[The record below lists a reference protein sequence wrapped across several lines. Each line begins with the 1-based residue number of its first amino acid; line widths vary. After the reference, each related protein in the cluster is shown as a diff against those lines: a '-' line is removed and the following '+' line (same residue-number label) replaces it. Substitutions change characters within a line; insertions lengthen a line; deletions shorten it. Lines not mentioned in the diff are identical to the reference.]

1 MTTAVAAGPAGSVEA
16 FERLMLEDIRAGRG
30 FHQTATAPAGPLR
43 ARSVDVAD
51 SAHGG
56 NVYEAYNA
64 HLLHV
69 QMRVRGV
76 TNPEFVSRGQIDKL
90 GGRRV
95 GGEAGYWVAAGE
107 KRAAHVGSTI
117 KVSGD
122 PYVVYHLDS
131 QTSLASREQPCAAVK
146 QGSERGLDAHVARV
160 QKVAALSGVR
170 VDFGKDD
177 RCRVVSDGKS
187 PRVLVPDFRSVSRAG
202 LPGWSSAV
210 MTAVASAVQGDR
222 ILRGQV
228 EADAVE
234 VGAVR
239 SENRVRLRNNAKCR
253 DRSEK
258 LPRLALQ
265 GGDAAAWEDVRSTAA
280 HHLYVLAAKEIARR
294 SGMRIHWESKLGRAE
309 YDAASRILQ
318 PVGRARYR
326 EPGKRGEAA
335 FARGVMVG
343 AAECSGISELVD
355 AAQAWRDGRSD
366 PAGYGVVRAA
376 GVRSGSFSHPLS
388 DLAPAEERAREAL
401 VGGIA
406 ARRACEELGIRF
418 EPAPVSREDG
428 SLQAAVA
435 EREGL
440 RSIHR
445 EAENTKHF
453 LLDASR
459 IWRPERQAEIAHSY
473 DGDLAPG
480 GRARARAHAAEE
492 PGSPERPRV
501 APAARAVE
509 LSR

>member
-30 FHQTATAPAGPLR
+30 FHQTPTAPAGPLR
-43 ARSVDVAD
+43 ARSVDVVD

-210 MTAVASAVQGDR
+210 LTAVASAVQGDR
-222 ILRGQV
+222 ILRGQI

-239 SENRVRLRNNAKCR
+239 SENRVRLRNNARCR

-265 GGDAAAWEDVRSTAA
+265 GGDAAAGRMCGARRRTTSTCLRRRRSRGGRGCGFTGSRSWAARSTT
-280 HHLYVLAAKEIARR
+280 RR
-294 SGMRIHWESKLGRAE
+294 LGYCSRWAGRATGSR
-309 YDAASRILQ
+309 ASA
-318 PVGRARYR
+318 GRRPSR
-326 EPGKRGEAA
+326 
-335 FARGVMVG
+335 
-343 AAECSGISELVD
+343 
-355 AAQAWRDGRSD
+355 
-366 PAGYGVVRAA
+366 AG
-376 GVRSGSFSHPLS
+376 
-388 DLAPAEERAREAL
+388 
-401 VGGIA
+401 
-406 ARRACEELGIRF
+406 
-418 EPAPVSREDG
+418 
-428 SLQAAVA
+428 
-435 EREGL
+435 
-440 RSIHR
+440 
-445 EAENTKHF
+445 
-453 LLDASR
+453 
-459 IWRPERQAEIAHSY
+459 
-473 DGDLAPG
+473 
-480 GRARARAHAAEE
+480 
-492 PGSPERPRV
+492 
-501 APAARAVE
+501 
-509 LSR
+509 